1 MDHKNLLKSVI
12 SYKAV
17 LPVMDKAIEVFSGY
31 RFKDSNSITPAILGF
46 ELLDGELC
54 QPFPSGK
61 GYSFAVRI
69 DSKIPPASAVNRKL
83 DEVIERIKLDEGIN
97 KIGRTRKKQIK
108 EDIEQDIRFRMPATS
123 KTIYCIYHVEQ
134 ETLLISNASK
144 GNADLITSL
153 LVQALGSIKAT
164 TIYIS
169 GISDGLTNRLKWWLD
184 GNNLAFGSDIS
195 VGDTCVLKGTNK
207 EKISVSGEEL
217 RKYNDLREGLAN
229 FMTCESLSLSLA
241 CDEEG
246 IGFTLTKDFN
256 IKGIQHQPAKEDFE
270 DEDIVYEGRVECEVR
285 TLTVLSIID
294 ALTKIFDNDSNDKNG
309 ENNEQS
315 Q

>member
-17 LPVMDKAIEVFSGY
+17 LPAMDKAIEEFRGHQ
-31 RFKDSNSITPAILGF
+31 FEESNFISAVSLGF
-46 ELLDGELC
+46 ELLDGEFC
-54 QPFPSGK
+54 QPFPSNK

-69 DSKIPPASAVNRKL
+69 DSKTPPASAVKRKL
-83 DEVIERIKLDEGIN
+83 DEIVERIKLDEGLN
-97 KIGRTRKKQIK
+97 KVGRARKKEIK

-123 KTIYCIYHVEQ
+123 KTIYCLYHAEQ
-134 ETLLISNASK
+134 ETLLISNSSK
-144 GNADLITSL
+144 GNADLVTSL
-153 LVQALGSIKAT
+153 LLEALGSIKAT

-184 GNNLAFGSDIS
+184 DNNLAFGSDIS
-195 VGDTCVLKGTNK
+195 VGDTCVLKGANK
-207 EKISVSGEEL
+207 ERISVSGEDL
-217 RKYNDLREGLAN
+217 RKYNDLKEGLDN

-241 CDEEG
+241 CGEEG

-256 IKGIQHQPAKEDFE
+256 IKGIQHQPVENEEVEENEDLA
-270 DEDIVYEGRVECEVR
+270 YAGRVECEIR
-285 TLTVLSIID
+285 ALTVISILN
-294 ALTKIFDNDSNDKNG
+294 ALTKIFDNKEG
-309 ENNEQS
+309 EKNNEQN

>member
-17 LPVMDKAIEVFSGY
+17 LPAMDKAIEEFRGHQ
-31 RFKDSNSITPAILGF
+31 FEESNFISAVSLGF

-54 QPFPSGK
+54 QPFPSSK

-69 DSKIPPASAVNRKL
+69 DSKIPPSSAVKRKM
-83 DEVIERIKLDEGIN
+83 DEVIELIKLDEGIN
-97 KIGRTRKKQIK
+97 KIGRARKKQIK

-134 ETLLISNASK
+134 ERLLISNASK

-153 LVQALGSIKAT
+153 LVEALGSIKAT

-184 GNNLAFGSDIS
+184 DNNLAFGSDIS
-195 VGDTCVLKGTNK
+195 VGDNCVLKGANK
-207 EKISVSGEEL
+207 EKISVSGEFL
-217 RKYNDLREGLAN
+217 RNYNDLKEGLAN
-229 FMTCESLSLSLA
+229 HMTCESLSLSLA
-241 CDEEG
+241 CGKED
-246 IGFTLTKDFN
+246 IAFTLTKGFDV
-256 IKGIQHQPAKEDFE
+256 KGIQHQSVENEEIEDL
-270 DEDIVYEGRVECEVR
+270 VYAGRVECELR
-285 TLTVLSIID
+285 ALTVISILN
-294 ALTKIFDNDSNDKNG
+294 ALTKIFDNDKNG